1 MSTKKK
7 EIKNDKTKTRFILQ
21 AQNPLAEELYA
32 TIKEQGFSVSTKSF
46 SKTSAFSRSVFE
58 TPASNDKNATP
69 LPMENFPSK
78 GQFNLWRIG
87 SFSKDY
93 KNLPTF

>member
-46 SKTSAFSRSVFE
+46 FFE
-58 TPASNDKNATP
+58 DVCFF
-69 LPMENFPSK
+69 EV
-78 GQFNLWRIG
+78 
-87 SFSKDY
+87 SFRDTRLK
-93 KNLPTF
+93 

>member
-32 TIKEQGFSVSTKSF
+32 RIKEQGFSVSTVFFEDVCFFEVSF
-46 SKTSAFSRSVFE
+46 RDTRLK
-58 TPASNDKNATP
+58 
-69 LPMENFPSK
+69 
-78 GQFNLWRIG
+78 
-87 SFSKDY
+87 
-93 KNLPTF
+93 